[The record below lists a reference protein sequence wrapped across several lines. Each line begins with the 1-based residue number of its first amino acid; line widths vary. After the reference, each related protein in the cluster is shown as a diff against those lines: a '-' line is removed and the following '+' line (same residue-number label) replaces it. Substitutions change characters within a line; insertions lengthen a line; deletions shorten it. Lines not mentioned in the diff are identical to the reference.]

1 MPTAK
6 DVLLQ
11 LARGLEH
18 IHKKGLVHRD
28 LKPENVLIWVDPN
41 TQKVL
46 MKWADFGLSKRVNEK
61 GSYSMQSGVKGTLDY
76 SAPEILK
83 LLEKEDTS
91 TSTDGTTSP
100 NTRGNI
106 KSDVFA
112 EGLVFGYFLLGGV
125 HLFYSGSRYHI
136 QSNIIEKE
144 PPNLPKIQ
152 FKDIRTLIQKMLE
165 KDPHKRIT
173 SSDVTQELQEIEMS
187 INNSIFAE
195 DTYPSLEEVEILLQ
209 KEMDIN
215 SVDEKGLTPLLHLAL
230 PKKNE
235 GDNLV
240 EIFRLLIT
248 KGANVHCETEN
259 KMNALHLLCEHY
271 KNENFIDLVKLLIEK
286 GINVNCEKKRWNA
299 FNWLCKMYPH
309 NNLLELVKVFIASG
323 IKTTTDGMLFSSYVI
338 ITKKKI

>member
-1 MPTAK
+1 MFFSNISRYYVLELCNASLEKLFLKDDDPKKYSGPMPTANK

-83 LLEKEDTS
+83 LLEKEDKS

-125 HLFYSGSRYHI
+125 HLFGSRYKI
-136 QSNIIEKE
+136 RSNIIKKE
-144 PPNLPKIQ
+144 PPNLPSK
-152 FKDIRTLIQKMLE
+152 
-165 KDPHKRIT
+165 
-173 SSDVTQELQEIEMS
+173 SV
-187 INNSIFAE
+187 FAKNM
-195 DTYPSLEEVEILLQ
+195 EIL
-209 KEMDIN
+209 N
-215 SVDEKGLTPLLHLAL
+215 H
-230 PKKNE
+230 
-235 GDNLV
+235 
-240 EIFRLLIT
+240 
-248 KGANVHCETEN
+248 
-259 KMNALHLLCEHY
+259 
-271 KNENFIDLVKLLIEK
+271 
-286 GINVNCEKKRWNA
+286 
-299 FNWLCKMYPH
+299 
-309 NNLLELVKVFIASG
+309 
-323 IKTTTDGMLFSSYVI
+323 
-338 ITKKKI
+338 